1 MPVTLAK
8 GRLPIAGNGLFK
20 FNGLSR
26 VIIVKATIVQRIVKL
41 GIVGVIKRRS
51 VLVVLE
57 FLFRDGLGFDL
68 SNSRHANQINRSR
81 ALQIHPRKRIKH
93 H

>member
-1 MPVTLAK
+1 MSPNRRK
-8 GRLPIAGNGLFK
+8 RPFK

-41 GIVGVIKRRS
+41 GIVGIIKRRS

-57 FLFRDGLGFDL
+57 FLFRDGLVVL
-68 SNSRHANQINRSR
+68 V
-81 ALQIHPRKRIKH
+81 
-93 H
+93 